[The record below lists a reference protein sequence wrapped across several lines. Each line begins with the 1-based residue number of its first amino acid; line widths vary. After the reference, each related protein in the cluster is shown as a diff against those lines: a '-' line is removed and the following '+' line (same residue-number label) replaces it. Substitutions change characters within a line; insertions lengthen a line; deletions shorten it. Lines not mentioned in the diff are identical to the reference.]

1 MPGLINV
8 TYPDYLANSLKLS
21 GKDFEKEIRMSSIV
35 KLFEL
40 SKISS
45 GMAAKVLGLS
55 RLEFLDG
62 IASYKVSFLDYS
74 DIDDLENDIA
84 NA

>member
-1 MPGLINV
+1 MPGLIIV
-8 TYPDYLANSLKLS
+8 KYPDYLANSLKLS
-21 GKDFEKEIRMSSIV
+21 GKDFEKEIKMSSIV

-55 RLEFLDG
+55 RLEFLDS